1 MGRLFGTDGVR
12 GIANTELTCTR
23 ALEIGRAV
31 GTILVESHKKR
42 PLVVVG
48 SDTRTS
54 SDMLINAVSAGLC
67 SVGANVVN
75 LGVVSTPAVA
85 IIIGKYKADAGIMIS
100 ASHNP
105 SEFNG
110 IKVFSGDGFKLPDM
124 LEERVEDIVLEGDRA
139 TARPIGGDVGKEIT
153 EILRIDLRQIVA
165 DLSHFKHLRCGS
177 VISVLVDV
185 GAGDLGAT
193 LNIHSKLRGAGR
205 SKDQFAIHLINIPLL
220 AGCAG
225 IRADSNIGT
234 AQIAG
239 IGNFQNLAG
248 HLVDDL
254 IGAVAVADKAP
265 ILGRSIGSSRSL
277 NIGAG
282 DTENKSGCGPL
293 DLTDKIGSNILGT
306 HAGVHILFRLRRL
319 YDAEGLSRR
328 AVDTIGLHRGAVLQR
343 AALNIQYH
351 IG

>member
-31 GTILVESHKKR
+31 GTVLVESHKKK
-42 PLVVVG
+42 PFVVVG

-139 TARPIGGDVGKEIT
+139 TARPIGGDVGKISYDRESINDY
-153 EILRIDLRQIVA
+153 IAHIK
-165 DLSHFKHLRCGS
+165 S
-177 VISVLVDV
+177 SVLN
-185 GAGDLGAT
+185 DLKK
-193 LNIHSKLRGAGR
+193 SDR
-205 SKDQFAIHLINIPLL
+205 SH
-220 AGCAG
+220 
-225 IRADSNIGT
+225 
-234 AQIAG
+234 
-239 IGNFQNLAG
+239 
-248 HLVDDL
+248 V
-254 IGAVAVADKAP
+254 
-265 ILGRSIGSSRSL
+265 
-277 NIGAG
+277 
-282 DTENKSGCGPL
+282 
-293 DLTDKIGSNILGT
+293 
-306 HAGVHILFRLRRL
+306 
-319 YDAEGLSRR
+319 
-328 AVDTIGLHRGAVLQR
+328 VL
-343 AALNIQYH
+343 
-351 IG
+351 